1 MAKMRWTSSILAACD
16 GRSSPQFVSRDD
28 VLDLVAKV
36 LRRACVRLLA
46 SRRRQGSTTNATVLD
61 CLAQAQGSEARTNA
75 TANEPARRRLPLG
88 TINGPLMVVFGS
100 RAVMAYCLVDFS
112 GAPSGS
118 ELKPLSR
125 FRQHLLFS
133 QCPAALSTMSASF
146 SREKID
152 IRPLLLDLT

>member
-61 CLAQAQGSEARTNA
+61 CLAQARGSEARANA

-88 TINGPLMVVFGS
+88 TINGPLMGVAVVFGS
-100 RAVMAYCLVDFS
+100 RAVMAGLWLICFAHQVLSSNHAFAIFS
-112 GAPSGS
+112 A
-118 ELKPLSR
+118 
-125 FRQHLLFS
+125 FF
-133 QCPAALSTMSASF
+133 QCPSALSTMSASF

-152 IRPLLLDLT
+152 IRPLLLNLT